1 MFESQERRYVL
12 MNRSIIDITRD
23 LVLAKNNYE
32 IFNEEDLMARVDELF
47 TELHQK
53 EDGIYWMY
61 KESEKEIT
69 LFEEQIKKL
78 KLHTAVMKRAQERIK
93 SLVMGTYNE
102 VQQLPKHSAFNPIKV
117 SQSTGAVD
125 VISEEDIP
133 DEYFIEVITKRL
145 DKKRILQELKD
156 GATIRGVR
164 LVNNSY
170 VRGLK

>member
-1 MFESQERRYVL
+1 

-32 IFNEEDLMARVDELF
+32 IFDEEDLMARVDELF

-61 KESEKEIT
+61 KESEKEIA

-78 KLHTAVMKRAQERIK
+78 KAHTTVMKRAQERIK
-93 SLVMGTYNE
+93 SLVMGTYDE
-102 VQQLPKHSAFNPIKV
+102 VQQLPKHSVFNPIKV
-117 SQSTGAVD
+117 SQSAGAVD
-125 VISEEDIP
+125 VISVEDIP
-133 DEYFIEVITKRL
+133 DEYFIEVITKKL

-156 GATIRGVR
+156 GVAIRGVR

>member
-1 MFESQERRYVL
+1 MFGSQERRYVL
-12 MNRSIIDITRD
+12 MNRSLIDITRD
-23 LVLAKNNYE
+23 LVLAKNDYE
-32 IFNEEDLMARVDELF
+32 IFDEEDLMARVDELF
-47 TELHQK
+47 TELHKK

-78 KLHTAVMKRAQERIK
+78 KAHTTVMKRAQERIK
-93 SLVMGTYNE
+93 SLVMGTYDE
-102 VQQLPKHSAFNPIKV
+102 VKRLPKHSVFNPIKV
-117 SQSTGAVD
+117 SQSAGAVD
-125 VISEEDIP
+125 VIAQEDIP
-133 DEYFIEVITKRL
+133 DEYFIEVITKKL

-156 GATIRGVR
+156 GARIPGVR

>member
-1 MFESQERRYVL
+1 

-78 KLHTAVMKRAQERIK
+78 KAHTAVMKRAQERIK
-93 SLVMGTYNE
+93 SLVMGTFDE
-102 VQQLPKHSAFNPIKV
+102 VQQLPKHSVFNPIKV
-117 SQSTGAVD
+117 SQSAGAVD
-125 VISEEDIP
+125 VISVEDIP
-133 DEYFIEVITKRL
+133 DEYFIEVITKKL

-156 GATIRGVR
+156 GVTIRGVR

>member
-1 MFESQERRYVL
+1 
-12 MNRSIIDITRD
+12 MNRSLIEITRD
-23 LVLAKNNYE
+23 LVLARNDYE
-32 IFNEEDLMARVDELF
+32 IFNEEDLMARVDELY

-53 EDGIYWMY
+53 EDGIYWLY

-78 KLHTAVMKRAQERIK
+78 KAHTTVMKRAQERIK

-102 VQQLPKHSAFNPIKV
+102 VQQLPSHSVFNPIKI
-117 SQSTGAVD
+117 SKSAGAVD
-125 VISEEDIP
+125 IISEEDIP
-133 DEYFIEVITKRL
+133 NEYFVEVITKKL

-156 GATIRGVR
+156 GARIPGVR